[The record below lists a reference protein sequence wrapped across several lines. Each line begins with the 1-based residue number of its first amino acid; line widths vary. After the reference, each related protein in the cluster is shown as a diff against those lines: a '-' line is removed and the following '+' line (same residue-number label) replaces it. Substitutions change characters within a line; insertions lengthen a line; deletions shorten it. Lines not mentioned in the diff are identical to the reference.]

1 MTTTPWGDSDELSGK
16 RLSPGP
22 GVSRADVEMNHR
34 ERLYGA
40 MVAVTAEK
48 GYAETTVSDLIRVA
62 GVSRTTFYKYF
73 EDKEACFLTTLEA
86 LIAGIVALTSSSLKG
101 DGDWQERAARGME
114 TFMRLLVT
122 QPAAAR
128 LCVVEADAVGRQAR
142 AVVDRATKEFEAMV
156 HSVFEQ
162 LPNQRGMPP
171 EMVRAMI
178 DTVRKVMQTRL
189 QRRTEAELVE
199 MVPQLI
205 ELAFLYRPPP
215 RPLPKRSRRKAGPQ
229 PVPPGADEPAERIEA
244 ATMAVMARDGYAETT
259 LADIAAE
266 AGISLRTFYATFPGK
281 LEAFE
286 AALLRGRLRMSAASV
301 PAFRR
306 ATSWPEGVWA
316 LIHAGLGF
324 LDAEPDFARLITIDV
339 YSAGREALEGR
350 DRAIE
355 STRYFI
361 EAGLAASGVENPVV
375 VEAIQSG
382 LYGIL
387 SERMRSERKG
397 SLRGLA
403 PLMIYMTLVPFLG
416 PEQAYVW
423 AIR

>member
-73 EDKEACFLTTLEA
+73 EDKEACFLATLEA
-86 LIAGIVALTSSSLKG
+86 LIAGIVALTASSLKG
-101 DGDWQERAARGME
+101 DGDWQERAAQGME
-114 TFMRLLVT
+114 TFMQLLVT

-128 LCVVEADAVGRQAR
+128 LCVVEADAVGPQAR
-142 AVVDRATKEFEAMV
+142 AVVDGAAKEFEAMV
-156 HSVFEQ
+156 SSVFEQ

-178 DTVRKVMQTRL
+178 DTVRKIMQTRL
-189 QRRTEAELVE
+189 QRRNETELIE
-199 MVPQLI
+199 MVPRLI
-205 ELAFLYRPPP
+205 ELAFLYQPPP
-215 RPLPKRSRRKAGPQ
+215 GPLPRRSRRKAGPL

-306 ATSWPEGVWA
+306 ASSWPEGVWA

-324 LDAEPDFARLITIDV
+324 LDAEPNFARLITIDV

-375 VEAIQSG
+375 AEAIQSG

-416 PEQAYVW
+416 PEQAYIW

>member
-1 MTTTPWGDSDELSGK
+1 MTVTPWGDSDQLSAR
-16 RLSPGP
+16 RLAPGP
-22 GVSRADVEMNHR
+22 GVSRADVELNHR

-40 MVAVTAEK
+40 MVAVTAKK

-73 EDKEACFLTTLEA
+73 EDKEACVLATLEA
-86 LIAGIVALTSSSLKG
+86 LIAGIVALTASRLKG
-101 DGDWQERAARGME
+101 DEGWEQRAARGME
-114 TFMRLLVT
+114 MFMQLLVT

-128 LCVVEADAVGRQAR
+128 LCVVESDAVGPRAR
-142 AVVDRATKEFEAMV
+142 AVVDRAAREFETMV
-156 HSVFEQ
+156 SSVFEE
-162 LPNQRGMPP
+162 LPEQRGMPP
-171 EMVRAMI
+171 EMVRAMVGA
-178 DTVRKVMQTRL
+178 VRKVMQTRL
-189 QRRTEAELVE
+189 QRGTEGELIE

-205 ELAFLYRPPP
+205 ELAFLYQPPP
-215 RPLPKRSRRKAGPQ
+215 GPLPKRSRRKSGRP
-229 PVPPGADEPAERIEA
+229 PVAPGADEPAERIEA
-244 ATMAVMARDGYAETT
+244 ATMAVMARAGYAETT

-324 LDAEPDFARLITIDV
+324 LDAEPDFARLITIDI

-350 DRAIE
+350 DRALE

-361 EAGLAASGVENPVV
+361 EAGLASSGVENPVV

-382 LYGIL
+382 LYGVL
-387 SERMRSERKG
+387 SERMRSKRSS

-403 PLMIYMTLVPFLG
+403 PLMIYMTLAPFLG
-416 PEQAYVW
+416 REESYAW
-423 AIR
+423 ATR